1 MSQATSLLMQ
11 LLSSCNYLAQRS
23 HRHLCDSFF
32 PAEERSV
39 KNTGFGSENLER
51 QHVFE
56 LVYVGS
62 VPSITDGVI
71 SMAVLAPKDCRDP
84 SLRHR
89 YVGAFTVEWHRLVEI
104 RQN

>member
-11 LLSSCNYLAQRS
+11 LLSPTRPQTLLR
-23 HRHLCDSFF
+23 LLFF
-32 PAEERSV
+32 PRGAAYCHIAYKYKV
-39 KNTGFGSENLER
+39 WLGNLER
-51 QHVFE
+51 RNVFE

-71 SMAVLAPKDCRDP
+71 SIAVLALKDCRDP

-89 YVGAFTVEWHRLVEI
+89 YVGAFTTEWHRLVEI